1 MAVTFYCS
9 LTGRLS
15 FQPLVLV
22 LWNSL
27 LYSHQQPCLCRVVC
41 PKHKS
46 IQLIIKCDKGSCQ
59 IFSVKRQE
67 LPRTWNWN
75 IKKLPTVIAFRST
88 LQWATHS
95 ADRGGSP
102 ALCPSVMHVT
112 VMQKF
117 TEVRLHSVDAS
128 CIGERRSSLALS
140 VASGSRT
147 ERAGV
152 EPASLWSFLSYPER
166 RREQTL
172 TAHRWLCLHTET
184 LHKIQ
189 LHDCNTSHGLF
200 VRVFFLPSC
209 SLLLNYSAVPWCHP
223 IKICIFL

>member
-27 LYSHQQPCLCRVVC
+27 LYSHQQPCLCDAVC

-75 IKKLPTVIAFRST
+75 IKKLPTDCLSVHFTMSHSLSWPWGKPCSLPVSYACDNHAEVHGSETSQRGCFLYRRKKKLFGTVCGFRVPNGASRRRASQPAEFPFISGAAT
-88 LQWATHS
+88 WANTY
-95 ADRGGSP
+95 
-102 ALCPSVMHVT
+102 
-112 VMQKF
+112 
-117 TEVRLHSVDAS
+117 
-128 CIGERRSSLALS
+128 RSSLALFTHRNTPQDP
-140 VASGSRT
+140 VTWLQHLSRPFR
-147 ERAGV
+147 EG
-152 EPASLWSFLSYPER
+152 FLS
-166 RREQTL
+166 
-172 TAHRWLCLHTET
+172 
-184 LHKIQ
+184 
-189 LHDCNTSHGLF
+189 S
-200 VRVFFLPSC
+200 VM
-209 SLLLNYSAVPWCHP
+209 
-223 IKICIFL
+223 